1 MSSSSKTMSSK
12 TTSQSMTSSLTSG
25 FSQENQLKDVTQEWE
40 SKLGIQNQEIEQDNL
55 KTQIVSAITDL
66 EGDRDLADF
75 GRENKTIDL
84 MSPPQ
89 AKSPTP
95 KQQTPFTPTKQDP
108 FSPAKQ
114 DMFSPPPL
122 ERYEPPQQQQQQA
135 EVAPQQV
142 QPEPNPL
149 SNGHG
154 QPGAAPTRNAQNGF
168 QNGFTEFVSSSTSK
182 DS

>member
-1 MSSSSKTMSSK
+1 MYRVLFQRFCNLLIK
-12 TTSQSMTSSLTSG
+12 LTLIY
-25 FSQENQLKDVTQEWE
+25 FLK
-40 SKLGIQNQEIEQDNL
+40 
-55 KTQIVSAITDL
+55 
-66 EGDRDLADF
+66 
-75 GRENKTIDL
+75 
-84 MSPPQ
+84 
-89 AKSPTP
+89 
-95 KQQTPFTPTKQDP
+95 DP

-142 QPEPNPL
+142 QPEPAPL

-182 DS
+182 VRFLCCVASVYKSTVPGCLY